1 MECSCAEEDL
11 TSTVFCLSTR
21 GSDTDACRASSS
33 EDDPVHKRIP
43 QDSEVSATAHNLKIT
58 VIRRHAPACAAV
70 HGIRGDSCALGRV
83 MVFCPRIAQVQRR
96 CTEGAVEGPPLFDG
110 GSVHRDGSPA
120 RMVRR
125 LGEVEIIL
133 KASKA
138 WKHKGP

>member
-1 MECSCAEEDL
+1 
-11 TSTVFCLSTR
+11 
-21 GSDTDACRASSS
+21 
-33 EDDPVHKRIP
+33 
-43 QDSEVSATAHNLKIT
+43 
-58 VIRRHAPACAAV
+58 
-70 HGIRGDSCALGRV
+70 ALGRV

-133 KASKA
+133 TASKA
-138 WKHKGP
+138 WKHKGPCPSSTSQLSPAVIVLRNPAHRRLRIDRRAAADPTPLEIQLSGLNGGASDLQRWPVILRIRKEWEGIGALDLEGSLL